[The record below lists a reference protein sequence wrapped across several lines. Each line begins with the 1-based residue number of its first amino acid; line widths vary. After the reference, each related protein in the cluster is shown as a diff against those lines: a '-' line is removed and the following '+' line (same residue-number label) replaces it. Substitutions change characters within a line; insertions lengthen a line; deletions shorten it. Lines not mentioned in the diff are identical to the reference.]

1 MADEVKNEV
10 KPVVIEGAFVVSLKR
25 NNSKI
30 KQDRAQAIGETAQ
43 LVYRREV
50 EDLEMLIKNM
60 KRDQEN
66 MLDLSPENAMTLIV
80 ASDFDAKA
88 FTHKDIELGV
98 NIRNAEIQLDIAKR
112 RYAYLFGGV

>member
-1 MADEVKNEV
+1 MADEVKDAV
-10 KPVVIEGAFVVSLKR
+10 TPVEGAFVTSLKR

-30 KQDRAQAIGETAQ
+30 KQDRAQAISESAQ

-66 MLDLSPENAMTLIV
+66 MLDLSPENVTTLIV
-80 ASDFDAKA
+80 ASDFNAKQ
-88 FTHKDIELGV
+88 FTQKDIELGV
-98 NIRNAEIQLDIAKR
+98 NIRNAEIQLEIAKK
-112 RYAYLFGGV
+112 RYAYLFGGI